1 MSIRLAAGEEEKG
14 SWARGPRDYMRGGRP
29 EEAEEAVGVGCK
41 GCCVLDQ
48 VHYWGSCGAAIC
60 QKGELWVARASR
72 PGCWPSIISRNCL
85 AHSSARQSMEKR
97 QSGDGAQ
104 GRARETTGRTR
115 QSTVE
120 LAGERQQYRRRGR
133 GAAGSMLVGAAPV
146 AWWEGGCPSYQ
157 TVLRAVLRTVLRTV
171 LRMVLSCPSYCPAS
185 CPVLSDCPG
194 GVPGG
199 AAGADWAREPQHTAP
214 SSDAWSE
221 GGHPMLPGAGWGV
234 QTLRLGRIGEWAM
247 GLAAR
252 RLHGQAR
259 GGSPRVI
266 THYSAVQ

>member
-1 MSIRLAAGEEEKG
+1 MYWTKCTTGGVAEQQFARRGSSGSLALVAPAAGPA
-14 SWARGPRDYMRGGRP
+14 SFRGTAWHTVVRVKAWKRDNPAMGPRGGRVRRP
-29 EEAEEAVGVGCK
+29 AG
-41 GCCVLDQ
+41 LD
-48 VHYWGSCGAAIC
+48 
-60 QKGELWVARASR
+60 RA
-72 PGCWPSIISRNCL
+72 L
-85 AHSSARQSMEKR
+85 L
-97 QSGDGAQ
+97 
-104 GRARETTGRTR
+104 T
-115 QSTVE
+115 